1 MLNARRTQPTTR
13 NSHLWQRALTDEG
26 AMGRMNGMKPPIFA
40 AWRGALALAGLG
52 CLAASATPTNSAPT
66 DLSRDPTFYVAAYS
80 HLDTQYRWT
89 YPQVINEYLP
99 RTLHD
104 NFALFEKY
112 PNYIFNFTG
121 ANRYRMIKEYYPA
134 DYEKLKQYIAAGRWY
149 PCGSEMEEGDVN
161 LPGAESIFRQILYG
175 NNYFRREF
183 GKASIDLMLPDCF
196 GFPASLPGILAHAGL
211 KGFSTAKLTM
221 PAGAPVGGRGS
232 PEETPAGIPFN
243 VGVWEGLDGGSV
255 LAVLH
260 ADGYASRFNANLNND
275 PGLLSRINLNGKVSG
290 VFADFRYYG
299 SGDTG
304 GAPRESNVKLVED
317 AEAAR
322 GPLHVITAKG
332 DQIFHD
338 ILAMKPDPIPHMP
351 HYQGDLELIQHSAG
365 SLTSEAYQKRWN
377 RQNEL
382 LADAAERV
390 SVAAEWL
397 GSRPYPL
404 ERLNRAWTLVLS
416 GQFHDLL
423 PGTAIP
429 EAFEFAWNDDVL
441 AMNQFADVMTSGT
454 EAVAAGLD
462 TRTKGTAIVVYNPL
476 NIEREDVVKADIDFP
491 AGSPRGVR
499 VFGPDGKEVPAQL
512 SGANEVVF
520 VAKAPS
526 VGFAVFD
533 VQPAA
538 APNAGSALKVTESS
552 LENARY
558 RVKLDA
564 NGDVAGIFDKAVN
577 QELLAAPAR
586 LAIKHDFPRDW
597 PAWNMDWTDQTNQP
611 RAYVQGTPKF
621 RITENG
627 PARVAVEVSRDTE
640 ASRFVQ
646 TIRLAAGDAGNRVEF
661 DNAIDWRITNANLKA
676 TFPFTA
682 ANPMATYNWDV
693 GTIQR
698 GNDQPNQYEVAS
710 HQWIDL
716 TDAKA
721 AYGVTLLTDC
731 KYGSDKPD
739 DHTLRLTLLRTPGV
753 RTSHPD
759 QGTQDFGHHEFTY
772 GLAGHRGD
780 WREGQTDW
788 QAQRL
793 NQPLIAF
800 KSSSHDGSLGKS
812 FSLLKLDNRRVR
824 VLALKRAEDSDE
836 VIVRLV
842 ELDGKPQRGVRVVFA
857 APVGAAREVNG
868 QEQPVGKAALAGGAL
883 LADFKPY
890 QLHTFAVKLAPARS
904 KAAAPRSV
912 VVALPYD
919 RNVASLTGEKSQS
932 GFDGAGGSLPAEMLP
947 AAIDYNG
954 IRFELA
960 PMKGGKPNA
969 VTAHG
974 QTISLPAGKFQ
985 RVHVLAAAANGDQS
999 AAFKVDDA
1007 SHELTIEDWGGF
1019 IGSWDNRIWRLNAKT
1034 GNPPRRDASINM
1046 HAMSEYEGLT
1056 AGFIKR
1062 APVAWFA
1069 SHHHTADGI
1078 NEPYA
1083 YSYLF
1088 AYTLDLPANA
1098 KTLTLPE
1105 NANIRVLAVTVAEA
1119 SEQVQ
1124 PAQPLYDTLK
1134 NSRATVKGAPIGAD

>member
-1 MLNARRTQPTTR
+1 MGLFALGVL
-13 NSHLWQRALTDEG
+13 SGRATAADTG
-26 AMGRMNGMKPPIFA
+26 A
-40 AWRGALALAGLG
+40 
-52 CLAASATPTNSAPT
+52 APT
-66 DLSRDPTFYVAAYS
+66 DLSREPTFYVAAYS

-99 RTLHD
+99 RTLRD
-104 NFALFEKY
+104 NFLLFEKHT
-112 PNYIFNFTG
+112 NYIFNFTG
-121 ANRYRMIKEYYPA
+121 ANRYRMLKEYYPA
-134 DYEKLKQYIAAGRWY
+134 DYAKLKQYIAAGRWC
-149 PCGSEMEEGDVN
+149 PCGSEMEECDVN

-175 NNYFRREF
+175 NNFFRREF
-183 GKASIDLMLPDCF
+183 GQAAVDLMLPDCF
-196 GFPASLPGILAHAGL
+196 GFPASLPDIMAHAGL

-221 PAGAPVGGRGS
+221 HGGAAAGGNGS
-232 PEETPAGIPFN
+232 PENTPNGIPFN

-260 ADGYASRFNANLNND
+260 ADGYASRFNGNLNND
-275 PGLLSRINLNGKVSG
+275 TVWLNRINLNGRAGG

-304 GAPRESNVKLVED
+304 GAPRESNVQLVE
-317 AEAAR
+317 EAAAAK
-322 GPLHVITAKG
+322 GPLHVVVAQG
-332 DQIFHD
+332 DQIFRD
-338 ILAMKPDPIPHMP
+338 ILAMKPDPLPRLP
-351 HYQGDLELIQHSAG
+351 HYQGDLELVEHSAG

-382 LADAAERV
+382 LADAAESV
-390 SVAAEWL
+390 SVAADWL
-397 GSRPYPL
+397 GTRPYPL
-404 ERLNRAWTLVLS
+404 ARLNGAWTLVMS

-441 AMNQFADVMTSGT
+441 AMNQFADVMTSGV
-454 EAVAAGLD
+454 EGVASRLN
-462 TRTKGTAIVVYNPL
+462 TRTDGAVIVVYNPL
-476 NIEREDVVKADIDFP
+476 NIEREDVVKADVDFP
-491 AGSPRGVR
+491 AGNPRAVR

-512 SGANEVVF
+512 SGANQVLF
-520 VAKAPS
+520 LAKVPS
-526 VGFAVFD
+526 VGLAVFD
-533 VQPAA
+533 VRPADAASPAA
-538 APNAGSALKVTESS
+538 TLKVTESS

-558 RVKLDA
+558 RVRLDA
-564 NGDVAGIFDKAVN
+564 NGDVAGIFDKAAN
-577 QELLAAPAR
+577 HELLAAPAR

-611 RAYVQGTPKF
+611 RAYVQGTSKF

-627 PARVAVEVSRDTE
+627 PACVAVEVTRETE
-640 ASRFVQ
+640 ASKFVQ

-676 TFPFTA
+676 TFPLTA
-682 ANPMATYNWDV
+682 ANPRATYNLDV

-698 GNDQPNQYEVAS
+698 GNDTPNQFEVVS

-716 TDAKA
+716 TDQSAG
-721 AYGVTLLTDC
+721 YGVTLLTDC

-753 RTSHPD
+753 RNSHPD
-759 QGTQDFGHHEFTY
+759 QGTQDFGHHEFSY
-772 GLAGHRGD
+772 GLAGHPGD
-780 WREGQTDW
+780 WRAGQTDW

-800 KSSSHDGSLGKS
+800 ASSKHDGPLGRS
-812 FSLLKLDNRRVR
+812 FSLLQLDNRRVR
-824 VLALKRAEDSDE
+824 VLALKRAEDGDE

-842 ELDGKPQRGVRVVFA
+842 ELDGKPQQAVHLSFA
-857 APVGAAREVNG
+857 GPVAGAREVNG
-868 QEQPVGKAALAGGAL
+868 QEQPVGAATVAAGAL
-883 LADFKPY
+883 VADFKPY
-890 QLHTFAVKLAPARS
+890 QLHTFAVKFAPANS
-904 KAAAPRSV
+904 KTSPPRSV
-912 VVALPYD
+912 PVALPYD
-919 RNVASLTGEKSQS
+919 RNVASLTGEKSES
-932 GFDGAGGSLPAEMLP
+932 GFDGAGRCLPAEMLP
-947 AAIDYNG
+947 REIDYNG

-960 PMKGGKPNA
+960 PMTGGQPNA
-969 VTAHG
+969 VTARG
-974 QTISLPAGKFQ
+974 QKIPLPGGNFQ
-985 RVHVLAAAANGDQS
+985 RVQLLAAAANGDQS
-999 AAFKVDDA
+999 ATFRVDDA
-1007 SHELTIEDWGGF
+1007 AQELTIEDWGGF
-1019 IGSWDNRIWRLNAKT
+1019 IGSWDNRIWRLNARA

-1069 SHHHTADGI
+1069 SHHHPAAGV

-1088 AYTLDLPANA
+1088 AYALDLPPNA

-1105 NANIRVLAVTVAEA
+1105 NSNIRILAVTLAEA
-1119 SEQVQ
+1119 GSQVR
-1124 PAQPLYDTLK
+1124 PARPLYDTLQ
-1134 NSRATVKGAPIGAD
+1134 NSRAEAKAPAIGPQ